1 MLIANLDKVE
11 NNNKTD
17 VITFAFAFD
26 LVFIGFLRF
35 YVFLPFLPPGS
46 GSRRSSVTRNHAGP
60 DSGKS
65 PAKKYEVRIIENYTA
80 PAYATS
86 RASSTACSYI
96 FIILQ
101 VDITMAGSG
110 ASCPSSSCLSSCGTC
125 CPAEESGWMWGRQQ
139 FFLLYTK
146 HSSLHFKLSSI
157 SNYFAGSIKF
167 GLAGK
172 LPVGTG
178 GSCLVH
184 YSRT

>member
-26 LVFIGFLRF
+26 LVFLSFLRF

-46 GSRRSSVTRNHAGP
+46 GSRRSSVTRNRAGP

-65 PAKKYEVRIIENYTA
+65 PDKNMKCGTIENYTA

-86 RASSTACSYI
+86 RASSTACSYVFI

-125 CPAEESGWMWGRQQ
+125 CPAEESGWMWGRQ
-139 FFLLYTK
+139 FFLV
-146 HSSLHFKLSSI
+146 I
-157 SNYFAGSIKF
+157 YFTSF
-167 GLAGK
+167 S
-172 LPVGTG
+172 TF
-178 GSCLVH
+178 
-184 YSRT
+184 

>member
-1 MLIANLDKVE
+1 M
-11 NNNKTD
+11 
-17 VITFAFAFD
+17 
-26 LVFIGFLRF
+26 R
-35 YVFLPFLPPGS
+35 
-46 GSRRSSVTRNHAGP
+46 
-60 DSGKS
+60 
-65 PAKKYEVRIIENYTA
+65 VRIQVKVLPKNMKCGTIENYTA

-86 RASSTACSYI
+86 RASSTACSYVFI